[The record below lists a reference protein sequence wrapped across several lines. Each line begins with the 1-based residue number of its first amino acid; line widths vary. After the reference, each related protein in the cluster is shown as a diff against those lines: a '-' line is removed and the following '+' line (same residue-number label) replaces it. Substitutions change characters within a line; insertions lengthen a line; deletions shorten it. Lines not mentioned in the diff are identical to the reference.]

1 MRGPNGRLGRRC
13 GRAGGEHDLG
23 VGREGGGIIGQGR
36 HSGHG
41 HAQAEILEQDENPLA
56 LEGVQQVA
64 QDLVL
69 YGVQADGRGDR
80 PVPADDRAHMAFD
93 QFAGPLEDRFLKPV
107 PGGRPVELVDLL
119 EPIQGHML
127 LAVPGHVEGPDE
139 TPRHQIHD
147 LGRGLW
153 GKAVMHRTDDLLD
166 GHDPPGPFGHGLG
179 PGQLLEGLGRIPE
192 MKKTEAFGQ
201 LHERRGLGLLR
212 RGAFAHL
219 LSRGHDAA
227 GLFAADAQIDRDAEP
242 AGVDAPGLGQDVRAE
257 AAESGPGPGRGLG
270 RGTDLV
276 GIGDIAFG
284 RETKLTH
291 VSGLAS
297 G

>member
-1 MRGPNGRLGRRC
+1 
-13 GRAGGEHDLG
+13 
-23 VGREGGGIIGQGR
+23 
-36 HSGHG
+36 
-41 HAQAEILEQDENPLA
+41 
-56 LEGVQQVA
+56 
-64 QDLVL
+64 
-69 YGVQADGRGDR
+69 
-80 PVPADDRAHMAFD
+80 
-93 QFAGPLEDRFLKPV
+93 
-107 PGGRPVELVDLL
+107 
-119 EPIQGHML
+119 ML

-242 AGVDAPGLGQDVRAE
+242 PVSMRRVSARMSEPKRPKAARARAAVSAGEQILS
-257 AAESGPGPGRGLG
+257 ESA
-270 RGTDLV
+270 T
-276 GIGDIAFG
+276 
-284 RETKLTH
+284 
-291 VSGLAS
+291 
-297 G
+297 